1 MKKLY
6 KSDTNKTV
14 SGVLGGLGEYYDID
28 PTLLRLGFIV
38 LTIVTGIFPC
48 IIAYIIA
55 AIIVPDKPQTRD
67 RVIHV
72 EPTSPVD
79 NSANQ

>member
-6 KSDTNKTV
+6 KSDTNRTF

-28 PTLLRLGFIV
+28 PTLLRLAFIV

-48 IIAYIIA
+48 VIGYIIA
-55 AIIVPDKPQTRD
+55 GIIVPDKPKMTD
-67 RVIHV
+67 EHVTHV
-72 EPTSPVD
+72 EPTPSSE
-79 NSANQ
+79 NK